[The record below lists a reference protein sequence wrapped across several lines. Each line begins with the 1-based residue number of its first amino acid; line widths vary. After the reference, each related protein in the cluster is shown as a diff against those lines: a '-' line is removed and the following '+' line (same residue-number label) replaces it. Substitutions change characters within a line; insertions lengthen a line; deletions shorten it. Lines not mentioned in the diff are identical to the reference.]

1 MAELTQ
7 VIYAPGGITEDF
19 IITMSSA
26 WSWKKIEINDDRT
39 QIDLYI
45 SDIMYFRFENNEVT
59 SSSDSDIV
67 IKWSVYKGET
77 ELFSNVSS
85 SPLYS
90 YTRVEMVKTSNSVM
104 LEVHYSQT
112 TASASASNGTGK
124 GRWIATTAK
133 NAVTD
138 VEQPAMIYVTNF
150 SKTYSSNKAQ
160 IYTDDI
166 AISVDKEYTLSLF
179 GSQVSSVAPLTTPDT
194 PYVSKYVYT
203 VHSSQLGGVDLH
215 APVLINNVNYYL
227 YGTLAF
233 RE

>member
-19 IITMSSA
+19 ITTMSSA

-45 SDIMYFRFENNEVT
+45 SDTMYFRFETHEVVT
-59 SSSDSDIV
+59 SSNSSIV

-77 ELFSNVSS
+77 ELFSNTPSS
-85 SPLYS
+85 YLYS

-112 TASASASNGTGK
+112 TSQTSAKGGTGK

-138 VEQPAMIYVTNF
+138 VEQPAMIYVTEF
-150 SKTYSSNKAQ
+150 STSNTNKAQ

-166 AISVDKEYTLSLF
+166 AISTDKAYSLSLF
-179 GSQVSSVAPLTTPDT
+179 GSMVSSVAPLTTPDT

>member
-7 VIYAPGGITEDF
+7 VAYLNGITEDF
-19 IITMSSA
+19 ITNMSTA
-26 WSWKKIEINDDRT
+26 WSWKKIEINDERT

-45 SDIMYFRFENNEVT
+45 SDTMYFRFETYEITGTTPVNA
-59 SSSDSDIV
+59 

-77 ELFSNVSS
+77 ELFSQSTTAGG
-85 SPLYS
+85 YE
-90 YTRVEMVKTSNSVM
+90 YTWIEMLKTSNSVM
-104 LEVHYSQT
+104 LKMWYTQSLSTGATKQSYS
-112 TASASASNGTGK
+112 K

-138 VEQPAMIYVTNF
+138 VEQPVMIYVTDF
-150 SKTYSSNKAQ
+150 ATAYSSNKAQ

-166 AISVDKEYTLSLF
+166 AIAEDKYYTLALF
-179 GSQVSSVAPLTTPDT
+179 GSAVSSVAPLTTPES